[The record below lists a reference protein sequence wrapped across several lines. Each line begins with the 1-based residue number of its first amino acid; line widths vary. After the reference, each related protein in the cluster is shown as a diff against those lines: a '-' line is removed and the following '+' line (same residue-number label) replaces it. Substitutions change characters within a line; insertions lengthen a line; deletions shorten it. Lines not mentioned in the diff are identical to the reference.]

1 MKGIFPKIIYK
12 LKFYLGENENYSI
25 ENRLFISSL
34 LIGVFLG
41 LVGAV
46 TNYFLVEHW
55 FSVTLPL
62 LACLILCFFYYLAR
76 FRGYFKRLAFLSILL
91 AFFIISVIWLLNGG
105 IDGANDLIFVV
116 ALMLGF
122 IIVSNREK
130 FYVLIFYTIVKTA
143 LYFIQHYYP
152 DIIIHYSS
160 EQARWLDVLLTSFYS
175 SIIILLII
183 SFLQRSYHNEREKVE
198 KANSEMALL
207 NEKLEDSNAAKDLLL
222 SIISHDL
229 RSPFSAMMGLSQV
242 LVNNA
247 EKADREKIKE
257 YAKAINSS
265 AVETYFLLDNLLK
278 WSGLQKEGIFPKKEP
293 ADLSAMTCEI
303 ISLYKDH
310 AAQKNI
316 EIKNSIS
323 KPVNAF
329 CDVELTKTILRNLLT
344 NAIKFTNPGGKIE
357 IFAEEI
363 DNRLEIKVSDTGVGI
378 SEDKLKELFSLKKN
392 RPERGT
398 KNEKGTGLGLTLCK
412 VLIEAQG
419 GRLWVQSEP
428 GKGSDFYFTLE
439 KQN

>member
-1 MKGIFPKIIYK
+1 
-12 LKFYLGENENYSI
+12 
-25 ENRLFISSL
+25 
-34 LIGVFLG
+34 
-41 LVGAV
+41 
-46 TNYFLVEHW
+46 
-55 FSVTLPL
+55 
-62 LACLILCFFYYLAR
+62 
-76 FRGYFKRLAFLSILL
+76 
-91 AFFIISVIWLLNGG
+91 
-105 IDGANDLIFVV
+105 
-116 ALMLGF
+116 MLGF

-130 FYVLIFYTIVKTA
+130 FYVLIFYTTVKTT
-143 LYFIQHYYP
+143 LYFIQLHYP
-152 DIIIHYSS
+152 EIIVHYSS
-160 EQARWLDVLLTSFYS
+160 EKARWLDVLLTSIYS
-175 SIIILLII
+175 SVIIYLII
-183 SFLQRSYHNEREKVE
+183 SFIQRSYHNEREKVE
-198 KANSEMALL
+198 KASSEMASL
-207 NEKLEDSNAAKDLLL
+207 NEKLEESNAAKDLLL

-278 WSGLQKEGIFPKKEP
+278 WAGLQKEGIFPKKEP
-293 ADLSAMTCEI
+293 ADLSSLTDEI

-357 IFAEEI
+357 ILAEET
-363 DNRLEIKVSDTGVGI
+363 NNHLEIKVSDTGVGI
-378 SEDKLKELFSLKKN
+378 TEDKMKELFSLKKTS
-392 RPERGT
+392 PERGT
-398 KNEKGTGLGLTLCK
+398 KNEKGTGLGLNLCK

-419 GRLWVQSEP
+419 GQLWVRSELD
-428 GKGSDFYFTLE
+428 KGSDFYFTLE
-439 KQN
+439 KHN